1 MESLRPIRW
10 RVPPDRRQAAESD
23 RGLVCT
29 PVKATMPALRSTHS
43 IGRPASS
50 QALRREWAVPALLSS
65 HHASYVRADIGNVE
79 PRTRSVSGIDFF
91 TVPHEDSR
99 FVFSTPQLLT
109 GDSEVRSIPTAR
121 AREDRWRARAPGHHA
136 ASTAPT
142 VWLMQR
148 RPLPG
153 VKTREVSVPV
163 PHAKPTA
170 EREECTTR
178 NGFADRLPAARR
190 HRDPDDAEWCRT
202 PSDLAHAI
210 EHLVGHGERYERVR
224 RTAEVDT
231 RTGYHAGEPFA
242 RVLHP
247 S

>member
-136 ASTAPT
+136 GQHGSDSMADAEASFARGEDTRSQCPRAPRETNRRTGGVHDTKRVRRSPTSSSTAP
-142 VWLMQR
+142 
-148 RPLPG
+148 
-153 VKTREVSVPV
+153 
-163 PHAKPTA
+163 
-170 EREECTTR
+170 
-178 NGFADRLPAARR
+178 
-190 HRDPDDAEWCRT
+190 
-202 PSDLAHAI
+202 
-210 EHLVGHGERYERVR
+210 
-224 RTAEVDT
+224 
-231 RTGYHAGEPFA
+231 
-242 RVLHP
+242 
-247 S
+247 